1 MMDNRKIC
9 AKCISGLSI
18 PGIRF
23 DDRGICNFCKI
34 HDELDKQFPLG
45 ESGQQKLNQL
55 VGRIKLKGQNKKY
68 DCVVGLS
75 GGTDST
81 YCLYL
86 AKKMGL
92 RPLVVHLDNGWD
104 TEIATNNIA
113 KTVANLSVDLKT
125 VTCNWEEFRDLQI
138 SFLRASVPDAE
149 IPTDIAIIATLYR
162 VAAEEG
168 IHYVLNGH
176 SFRAEGLSPQGWTYM
191 EGRYIRSVYK
201 KFTKAKLKN
210 FPNLT
215 ISNLLYY
222 VLIKKIQV
230 VPFLAYID
238 YSKENSKKILE
249 KELGWTY
256 YGGHHFESA
265 YTRFVITNLL
275 WKKFNIDKRI
285 VEYSAYIRSGRMTR
299 DEALE
304 KIKEP
309 LPEDKELVQYV
320 IDKLGLTNAE
330 FQDIMCAEPKTFLDY
345 PTYYP
350 FIKAMRFPIW
360 VACKLNLL
368 PHIFYEKYFNG

>member
-1 MMDNRKIC
+1 MDRKIC
-9 AKCISGLSI
+9 SRCISGSSI

-23 DDRGICNFCKI
+23 DGEICNFCKV
-34 HDELDKQFPLG
+34 HDELEKQFPLD
-45 ESGQQKLNQL
+45 ESGQQRLNQL
-55 VGRIKLKGQNKKY
+55 VGRMKLKGQNKKY
-68 DCVVGLS
+68 DCVVGFS

-92 RPLVVHLDNGWD
+92 RSLAVHLDNGWD
-104 TEIATNNIA
+104 TDIATNNIRKAVA
-113 KTVANLSVDLKT
+113 KLSVDLKT
-125 VTCNWEEFRDLQI
+125 VTCNWEEFKDLQI

-176 SFRAEGLSPQGWTYM
+176 SFRAEGVSPQGWTYM
-191 EGRYIRSVYK
+191 DGRYIRSIHK
-201 KFTKAKLKN
+201 KFKNGKLRS

-238 YSKENSKKILE
+238 YSKENSKNILE
-249 KELGWTY
+249 KELGWTD
-256 YGGHHFESA
+256 YGGHHHEST
-265 YTRFVITNLL
+265 YTRFVSSYLL
-275 WKKFNIDKRI
+275 PKKFKIDKRI
-285 VEYSAYIRSGRMTR
+285 IEYSAYVRSGQMTR

-309 LPEDKELVQYV
+309 LSEDKKLVQYV
-320 IDKLGLTNAE
+320 IDRLGLTSAE
-330 FQDIMCAEPKTFLDY
+330 FQNIMSAEPKTFLDY

-350 FIKAMRFPIW
+350 FIRAMRFPIW